1 MNKKKLNTNKQNSM
15 KTEEYAIKKGISRR
29 SFLKSLKGASVLT
42 AGSVMGNA
50 GVFSPDTPAKQ
61 EKKKNIGPDAV
72 IIKLH
77 INGSQRNITVRPHET
92 LADILRNHLE
102 LTGTKVVCNRGACS
116 ACTILLDGKPVNSCM
131 ILVLDAVGKEIHTIE
146 SLAENGKLNPLQQ
159 AFIDHDAS
167 QCGFCTPGMLMS
179 CTHLLQNKTYP
190 AIEDIKQAISG
201 NLCRCGTHL
210 HVLKAVLKVVETYKT
225 KGIQNEYAKN

>member
-1 MNKKKLNTNKQNSM
+1 
-15 KTEEYAIKKGISRR
+15 
-29 SFLKSLKGASVLT
+29 
-42 AGSVMGNA
+42 
-50 GVFSPDTPAKQ
+50 
-61 EKKKNIGPDAV
+61 
-72 IIKLH
+72 
-77 INGSQRNITVRPHET
+77 
-92 LADILRNHLE
+92 
-102 LTGTKVVCNRGACS
+102 
-116 ACTILLDGKPVNSCM
+116 
-131 ILVLDAVGKEIHTIE
+131 VGKEIHTIE
-146 SLAENGKLNPLQQ
+146 SLTENGKLNPLQQ